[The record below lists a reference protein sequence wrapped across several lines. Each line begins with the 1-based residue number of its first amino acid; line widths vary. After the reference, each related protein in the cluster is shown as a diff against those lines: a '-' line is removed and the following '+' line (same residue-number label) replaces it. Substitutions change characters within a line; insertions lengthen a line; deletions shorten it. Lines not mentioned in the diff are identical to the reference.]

1 MAATEDEPMAA
12 ASEGTGAVMINT
24 GGGGVKIG
32 SSDPKVQKMVED
44 ITDEDEK
51 RGVLAFLKEQAK
63 KEKFQDALSIRL
75 NREMKKAHHTRAKI
89 RVKMPDGYIL

>member
-1 MAATEDEPMAA
+1 MNTNKFLEMMEKRAEEQAARQSAAEENKDVPMAATEDEPMAA

-32 SSDPKVQKMVED
+32 SSDPNVQKMVEE

-51 RGVLAFLKEQAK
+51 RGVLAFLKQ
-63 KEKFQDALSIRL
+63 
-75 NREMKKAHHTRAKI
+75 
-89 RVKMPDGYIL
+89 